1 MQEDTEA
8 PAATTVQTATVG
20 TPPALPDMLPNVS
33 PSVGVLS
40 SVSAVLV
47 ALLWVRRKFSRDG
60 LEVTKDASEGK
71 LLITLATERDKAMES
86 AREAWRSRADDAKQ
100 IGQLSSDVAHLT
112 KTNEGLTSELTVLRS
127 EVRELKDMVNLL
139 LPIQNLGLSPA
150 ALRAALLALAAQ
162 PVPPTPVVPIV

>member
-8 PAATTVQTATVG
+8 SAATAQTATVG
-20 TPPALPDMLPNVS
+20 TPPSLPDMLPGVT

-47 ALLWVRRKFSRDG
+47 ALLWVRRKLSRDG

-71 LLITLATERDKAMES
+71 LIVTLAAERDKAMES
-86 AREAWRSRADDAKQ
+86 AREAWRSRADDAKL

-112 KTNEGLTSELTVLRS
+112 KTNEGLTTELTDLRG

-162 PVPPTPVVPIV
+162 PTPSPAPSPTV